1 MLLYNSHHVAV
12 GEQPGSKQNHLQSH
26 VRRGVPTDTSP
37 VRSTLEKWDLFLNLN
52 EIEQIHVKF
61 LHDFCENSHQRDLT
75 VFLFLN
81 IDCSVTVH
89 HFTFTHMRLLA
100 ASNVLP
106 LGCAV

>member
-12 GEQPGSKQNHLQSH
+12 GEQPGSKQN
-26 VRRGVPTDTSP
+26 DTSP